1 MRRYP
6 FHQRWEALQARGISI
21 SEVGGLNGEQ
31 DAYRAL
37 LSLTGA
43 VVRKG
48 NREQKALLISTLR
61 NTASMRPSAG
71 PRGISSPTSV
81 ADTDAGGEAH
91 RWWSSTTKPVT
102 NAEIAPYTMAL
113 KEHGDESSGTPD
125 YHTQTLSLHPPS
137 FKAIVTFKGLTFEGK
152 AKTKKQARHY
162 AAKKACEFLNI
173 KIS

>member
-48 NREQKALLISTLR
+48 NREQKALLISILR
-61 NTASMRPSAG
+61 NTASMGPSAG
-71 PRGISSPTSV
+71 PRGISSPSSV
-81 ADTDAGGEAH
+81 AGTDAGGEAH

-113 KEHGDESSGTPD
+113 KEHESSVAPG

-137 FKAIVTFKGLTFEGK
+137 FKATVTFKGFTFEGT
-152 AKTKKQARHY
+152 AMTKKQARHY
-162 AAKKACEFLNI
+162 AAKEACEFLNI

>member
-6 FHQRWEALQARGISI
+6 FHQRLEALQARGISV
-21 SEVGGLNGEQ
+21 SEFGALNGEQ